1 MPDKIIVMTQTVKEI
16 TLSHAESKDPK
27 KPVKEKTETR
37 LFFNY
42 YRIKDFNT
50 VDFVKDGEFYWEHS
64 ELTEMKP
71 TNAP

>member
-1 MPDKIIVMTQTVKEI
+1 M
-16 TLSHAESKDPK
+16 SKDPK